1 MAKRKL
7 KQPILVFDP
16 ESKTE
21 LKLDSKEELQFFYW
35 LTDAKKLGIVKSWQ
49 YHPDS
54 FMLVEKT
61 NYVPLFKNPKKK
73 EKFLMR
79 EHVYTADFKFV
90 LSEKFGEAFN
100 DAFFLAENNRLPSGD
115 FEIYVDTKGTFMIG
129 GTDRAFSIN
138 KKLVWQKYGIYIN
151 KVVTKLFLQK
161 YGCPSDC
168 KITPKTK
175 KPCQAF
181 IACQGLEEV
190 FSDLL

>member
-1 MAKRKL
+1 MPKKSK
-7 KQPILVFDP
+7 KQITVFDQK
-16 ESKTE
+16 SKTE
-21 LKLDSKEELQFFYW
+21 LILDSKEELQFYYW
-35 LTDAKKLGIVKSWQ
+35 LIDAEKLGIVKSWE

-54 FMLVEKT
+54 FLLTEKT
-61 NYVPLFKNPKKK
+61 NYIPLFDNPKGK
-73 EKFLMR
+73 EKFLMH

-90 LSEKFGEAFN
+90 LAGEYGEALHK
-100 DAFFLAENNRLPSGD
+100 AFLLMESNRLSSGD

-138 KKLVWQKYGIYIN
+138 KKLVWEKYGIYVN

-161 YGCPSDC
+161 YGCPAAC

-181 IACQGLEEV
+181 ASCQGLEEV
-190 FSDLL
+190 FSR